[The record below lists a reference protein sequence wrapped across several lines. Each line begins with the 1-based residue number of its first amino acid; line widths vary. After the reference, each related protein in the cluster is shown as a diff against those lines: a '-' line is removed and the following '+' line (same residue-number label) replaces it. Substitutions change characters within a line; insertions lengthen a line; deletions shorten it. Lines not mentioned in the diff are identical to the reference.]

1 MTVVLTAVWLRSA
14 AGAAGLRMVSLGAVR
29 RLSRL
34 PTLGLAA
41 AVLGASSGVGSYGEA
56 ARRLGRGMRS
66 ARKRP
71 GALLGAALGWIVSEA
86 GRLPRPAEQEPKLGW
101 SWVEVALLMA
111 AGALVLVVTGTVIAT
126 LVA

>member
-1 MTVVLTAVWLRSA
+1 
-14 AGAAGLRMVSLGAVR
+14 
-29 RLSRL
+29 
-34 PTLGLAA
+34 
-41 AVLGASSGVGSYGEA
+41 VGSYGEA

-86 GRLPRPAEQEPKLGW
+86 GRLPRPAEQEPRLGW
-101 SWVEVALLMA
+101 SWVETALLMA